1 MDATTGPSSPDAATP
16 PRRRFGLGA
25 IREACESA
33 SLTDQFR
40 IAAIAAVTVTLLVVQ
55 LVSALW
61 DTRVA
66 RDEALELAHTKVDSM
81 AVRLQGAGGG
91 ALDNLEGHVPIM
103 LSTFR
108 LASGQVLQR
117 YVRSDLDPTTGPDA
131 LRWTKA
137 PTGAWHWI
145 MGYLAFEPLYV
156 ERAINLGGG
165 LEGTVSVVVDNHWIW
180 NHAWRRLAQAPIAV
194 LFGCLIALFAANS
207 LKRRVVEPLA
217 QLAESTRVKDW
228 TQPEE
233 VQSARQRRNELTALA
248 TNFDTLAD
256 RLAEYERDLTAVRH
270 ASSQQIIER
279 TRELESRLRKA
290 EALTRSKDDF
300 LANMSHEIRTP
311 MNGVLGMAE
320 LLAGTNLDKRQ
331 RRFVESMR
339 AAAETMMQIIND
351 ILDDSKIE
359 AGKMDLILEPFDIRE
374 LAEQAGQLYAG
385 RAESK
390 KLEMICRV
398 EPTVPSIVMG
408 DALRLRQVL
417 GNLLSNAVKYTDK
430 GEVEIRIGLDD
441 QRDGQCRL
449 HFSVRDTGP
458 GIAEPDQTGVFEAFT
473 QLGATSR
480 NGGTGLGLSIA
491 NRLVRLM
498 GGNRIDLASELG
510 RGSNFTFVLP
520 FEVRE
525 AAPLPDASSDEFQGL
540 RVLVV
545 DDNPTSYMLIEEML
559 SNWSADVTVL
569 NRGRPVGDRMHDVAR
584 RGKPFDVVLLDH
596 NLPDAT
602 TGDLLRTIRLDPAIA
617 GTYVVLLSALDYN
630 PVYEGERAIEPDVC
644 LAKPVR
650 SQLLKGVLQASRQ
663 PRQEQ
668 SARPTEPD
676 VEPPVTERPDL
687 PSLGLDVL
695 VVDDNAINR
704 EVAVAMLEEL
714 SCRVAVAANGTEA
727 VASARERRFDAI
739 LMDCQMPEM
748 DGYQATEAI
757 RGAERERGTAP
768 VTIIALTANVL
779 ARDRDRCLAAGM
791 NSFLAKPFKS
801 AELYTALQPVAGA
814 RGASNG
820 PATATNAGTADATSP
835 SPGVAAQDSS
845 SAVAADACA
854 PNRVASEEVTT
865 PAESPVATTVAT
877 TPPQTDPQGAVA
889 VADPVEAAAP
899 PAPEAQ
905 PLDAA
910 EVDAMLTATPAQEA
924 DAANASTL
932 GGVPPPATTSSTG
945 RLPVL
950 DLEQVQSIRGLGKP
964 AVFERLCDM
973 LFSSAK
979 DGFARLDAALAAGDL
994 DEIGAAAHSLKS
1006 PVCNL
1011 GGRRLADLLE
1021 RCEIAALETRDLA
1034 VVRRSAL
1041 GLKAHYAALVA
1052 ALESETRRSTGTG

>member
-1 MDATTGPSSPDAATP
+1 MDATTGPSSPDAAP
-16 PRRRFGLGA
+16 PPGRFGLGA
-25 IREACESA
+25 IREACESV

-66 RDEALELAHTKVDSM
+66 RDEALQLAHTKVDSM
-81 AVRLQGAGGG
+81 AERLQGAGGG

-108 LASGQVLQR
+108 LGSGQLLQR
-117 YVRSDLDPTTGPDA
+117 YVRSDLDPATGPEA
-131 LRWTKA
+131 LRWTTA

-145 MGYLAFEPLYV
+145 KGYLALEPLYV
-156 ERAINLGGG
+156 ERAIDLGGG
-165 LEGTVSVVVDNHWIW
+165 LDGTVSIVVDNHWIW
-180 NHAWRRLAQAPIAV
+180 DHAWRRLAQAPVAV

-217 QLAESTRVKDW
+217 QLAETTRVKDW
-228 TQPEE
+228 TQPEQA
-233 VQSARQRRNELTALA
+233 QSVRQRRNELMALA
-248 TNFDTLAD
+248 TNFDALAD
-256 RLAEYERDLTAVRH
+256 RLAEYERDLTTVRH

-290 EALTRSKDDF
+290 EALTRSKDEF
-300 LANMSHEIRTP
+300 LASMSHEIRTP

-331 RRFVESMR
+331 RRFVDSMR

-359 AGKMDLILEPFDIRE
+359 AGKMDLVLEPFDIRE

-398 EPTVPSIVMG
+398 EPTVPSIVLG

-417 GNLLSNAVKYTDK
+417 GNLLSNAVKYTER

-458 GIAEPDQTGVFEAFT
+458 GIAEHDQTGVFEAFT

-498 GGNRIDLASELG
+498 GGNKIDLTSELN
-510 RGSNFTFVLP
+510 RGSNFSFVLP

-525 AAPLPDASSDEFQGL
+525 AAPRPDASSDEFQGL

-569 NRGRPVGDRMHDVAR
+569 NHARPVVDRMHDVAK
-584 RGKPFDVVLLDH
+584 RGKPFHVVLLDH

-602 TGDLLRTIRLDPAIA
+602 TGELLRAIRLDPAIA
-617 GTYVVLLSALDYN
+617 GTYVALLSALDFN
-630 PVYEGERAIEPDVC
+630 PSYEGTRAIEPDVC

-663 PRQEQ
+663 PRREQ
-668 SARPTEPD
+668 ADRPAGVEAEEP
-676 VEPPVTERPDL
+676 VVERPDL

-704 EVAVAMLEEL
+704 EVAVAMLEDL
-714 SCRVAVAANGTEA
+714 SCRVAVAANGSEA
-727 VASARERRFDAI
+727 VARAGERRFDAI

-748 DGYQATEAI
+748 DGYQATETI
-757 RGAERERGTAP
+757 RGEERRRGTAP
-768 VTIIALTANVL
+768 VMIIALTANVL

-791 NSFLAKPFKS
+791 NSFLAKPFKA
-801 AELYTALQPVAGA
+801 AELYAALQPVIEAREASGGAAATVAAGA
-814 RGASNG
+814 T
-820 PATATNAGTADATSP
+820 PAP
-835 SPGVAAQDSS
+835 STVAAQDSS
-845 SAVAADACA
+845 PNVALAPGAPPTRLADEDPAA
-854 PNRVASEEVTT
+854 AAASEAATTAAVT
-865 PAESPVATTVAT
+865 PAPADV
-877 TPPQTDPQGAVA
+877 QG
-889 VADPVEAAAP
+889 EAAITEPASAAIPAGQEAP
-899 PAPEAQ
+899 PLEGT
-905 PLDAA
+905 
-910 EVDAMLTATPAQEA
+910 EVDAMLTGSPTQEA
-924 DAANASTL
+924 DAANSSTL

-973 LFSSAK
+973 LFTSAK

-994 DEIGAAAHSLKS
+994 DEIGTAAHSLKS
-1006 PVCNL
+1006 PVSNL

-1021 RCEIAALETRDLA
+1021 RCEIAALESRDLA